1 MCLYTGAE
9 LAYDQGHVP
18 ILKLLLFFLNYYIY
32 IYIYM
37 LVSNTKNYNKNKK
50 NKK

>member
-32 IYIYM
+32 IYM
-37 LVSNTKNYNKNKK
+37 LVSNTKNYNKNTK